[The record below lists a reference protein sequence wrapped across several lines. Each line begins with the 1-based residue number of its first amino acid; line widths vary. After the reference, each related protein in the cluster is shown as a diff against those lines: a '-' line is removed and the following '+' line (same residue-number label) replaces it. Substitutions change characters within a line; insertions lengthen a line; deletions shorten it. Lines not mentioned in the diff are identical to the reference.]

1 MNTKYKEHPGSFS
14 RTLSFWGRSCMEGL
28 GISLAGGAILLIFMA
43 FVQGFF
49 ESIDNISFLLSLSPY
64 YLLVSGGF
72 CVLAMTIGYFQVY
85 FPVLLSMNAIRKHI
99 TLGIFLFETGM
110 IAALI
115 LLCALIWTVVP
126 GDISQSGMKA
136 LPLLCGL
143 LLTGAAFG
151 TILGAV
157 IARWGKIGVLIFI
170 GFMFVIGGIGGA
182 LVAILCFTNIEFLR
196 HFSQITGNIE
206 LRFIWIILA
215 VGIVLYAASGLIS
228 YLITKKAEA
237 RI

>member
-1 MNTKYKEHPGSFS
+1 MNTKYKKQFT
-14 RTLSFWGRSCMEGL
+14 RTLSFWGKSCMEGL
-28 GISLAGGAILLIFMA
+28 GVSLAVGAVLLVLVA
-43 FVQGFF
+43 FGQGFY
-49 ESIDNISFLLSLSPY
+49 ESTYNIPFLLSLSPY
-64 YLLVSGGF
+64 YVLFSGGF
-72 CVLAMTIGYFQVY
+72 CVLTMTIGYFQVY
-85 FPVLLSMNAIRKHI
+85 FPVLLSMNATRKHI
-99 TLGIFLFETGM
+99 TLGIFLFETGI

-115 LLCALIWTVVP
+115 LLCALIWIVVP

-136 LPLLCGL
+136 LPLLCGI

-157 IARWGKIGVLIFI
+157 ITRWGKIGVLIFI
-170 GFMFVIGGIGGA
+170 VFMFVTGGIGGA
-182 LVAILCFTNIEFLR
+182 LAALLCFTNTEFLQR
-196 HFSQITGNIE
+196 FSQITGN
-206 LRFIWIILA
+206 LALHFIWITLA